1 MVHTFSL
8 LGQNIAVDVNSGAVH
23 ILDEITYHVL
33 RQMEEAATPL
43 DKIIAALGQYSP
55 ESISE
60 SYGELQELVAKGE
73 LFAPADYVDPA
84 MAMIKNAPV
93 KALCLHVSHDCNLRC
108 KYCLLPPA
116 TSEPVAC

>member
-8 LGQNIAVDVNSGAVH
+8 LGQHIAVDVNSGAVH

-93 KALCLHVSHDCNLRC
+93 KINQWIFLIFFLQIIRQFFFI
-108 KYCLLPPA
+108 KF
-116 TSEPVAC
+116 

>member
-33 RQMEEAATPL
+33 RQMEDAATPL
-43 DKIIAALGQYSP
+43 EKITVALGQYSA
-55 ESISE
+55 EDVSE
-60 SYGELQELVAKGE
+60 SYSELRKLIAKGE

-84 MAMIKNAPV
+84 MAMSAM
-93 KALCLHVSHDCNLRC
+93 S
-108 KYCLLPPA
+108 
-116 TSEPVAC
+116 ACFP

>member
-43 DKIIAALGQYSP
+43 DKIIAAPQYTEGQTATVP
-55 ESISE
+55 IP
-60 SYGELQELVAKGE
+60 GHAPLQ
-73 LFAPADYVDPA
+73 Y
-84 MAMIKNAPV
+84 IKRQKPQ
-93 KALCLHVSHDCNLRC
+93 K
-108 KYCLLPPA
+108 K
-116 TSEPVAC
+116 T